1 MLRVLLIVG
10 NRKKADPDKKRK
22 KNMANNE
29 PKQVL
34 VWRNDLRN
42 TQGQKVR
49 SGKMAAQL
57 AHASLGAI
65 LNYSEI
71 YLDASIDYND
81 GYHKYESQLG
91 NCAVIQLN
99 KQPLKEWLEGR
110 FTKVCVSV
118 DSEEELL
125 DIYQQAIDNGVNVK
139 LIKDAG
145 LTEFGGV
152 PTYTCLALGPDYPEN
167 IDPIT
172 GHLKLL

>member
-1 MLRVLLIVG
+1 
-10 NRKKADPDKKRK
+10 
-22 KNMANNE
+22 MANNE
-29 PKQVL
+29 PKQVI
-34 VWRNDLRN
+34 VVRKDLNMR
-42 TQGQKVR
+42 K
-49 SGKMAAQL
+49 GKIAAQ
-57 AHASLGAI
+57 ASHASLGAI
-65 LNYSEI
+65 LNYGGKI
-71 YLDASIDYND
+71 YEGTLNLTIEN
-81 GYHKYESQLG
+81 
-91 NCAVIQLN
+91 NAV
-99 KQPLKEWLEGR
+99 KEWLEGR

-152 PTYTCLALGPDYPEN
+152 PTYTCLAIGPDYPEH